1 MFAAARREDGFALV
15 TAIGVSFTV
24 LMLSVVAV
32 GISVHNA
39 DQSAQ
44 ERRRLQAIDAA
55 ESGIYY
61 YLSYL
66 QSTGGAQPVCSITQ
80 NITGAGA
87 ASESF
92 TATPTF
98 YNGTGGVLSCP
109 AGGSLAA
116 GVVPAAVLIH
126 ASGKVSSLANPVRA
140 MESYAVL
147 TPTQGSNFGSKA
159 ALLAQTNVT
168 FQANAQV
175 GGSQYSDADI
185 YSNGSISVAANSTL
199 YGNVYA
205 QGTVTL
211 QAGSEVKKSVYAN
224 GSITLSGNA
233 RIRGNA
239 TSSTSFISMSGQS
252 TIYGYAKAATTV
264 TGGTVLGARTP
275 SSPSAAPPTQA
286 YPTFTY
292 TQADWMN
299 AGYTP
304 HPYTN
309 DCTTPV
315 TNIGTWWSPAA
326 AGTSHVIRM
335 TGTCTI
341 NLASATIKGNLAIIT
356 DGSVTLANNATLTPS
371 GGPWNLYIFAGLA
384 GAGGCSYSDGT
395 NSAIA
400 PGINTLIYTP
410 SACSVTLSNNSS
422 LSQGQIISGT
432 ITAKKSLAFQFATVP
447 VPGGGGGGF
456 KEDVT
461 YIREVI
467 GP

>member
-1 MFAAARREDGFALV
+1 MVAAVRREDGFALV
-15 TAIGVSFTV
+15 TAIGASFVV

-32 GISVHNA
+32 GISVHNS
-39 DQSAQ
+39 DQSAN

-66 QSTGGAQPVCSITQ
+66 QSTGGVQPVCSITQ
-80 NITGAGA
+80 NITGAGS
-87 ASESF
+87 ASETF

-98 YNGTGGVLSCP
+98 YNGSGGTLACP

-126 ASGKVSSLANPVRA
+126 SSGKVATLAKPVRA
-140 MESYAVL
+140 MESYAIL
-147 TPTQGSNFGSKA
+147 TPTQGSSFGSKS
-159 ALLAQTNVT
+159 ALFAQNGVD

-185 YSNGSISVAANSTL
+185 YTNGNISVAANSSL
-199 YGNVYA
+199 YGNIYA

-224 GSITLSGNA
+224 GSISLAGNA

-239 TSSTSFISMSGQS
+239 VSSTSSITMTSQS
-252 TIYGYAKAATTV
+252 TIYGYAKAATTI
-264 TGGTVLGARTP
+264 TGGNVVGARTP
-275 SSPSAAPPTQA
+275 SSPSAAPAVQA
-286 YPTFTY
+286 YPTYTY
-292 TQADWMN
+292 NAADWMS
-299 AGYTP
+299 AGYTV

-309 DCTTPV
+309 NCAQAV
-315 TNIGTWWSPAA
+315 TDIGTWWAAA
-326 AGTSHVIRM
+326 AGTNHVIRNS
-335 TGTCTI
+335 GTCAI
-341 NLASATIKGNLAIIT
+341 NLTSATIKGNLAIVN
-356 DGSVTLANNATLTPS
+356 DGSVSLNASATLTPS
-371 GGPWNLYIFAGLA
+371 GGPWNLYLFAGMA
-384 GAGGCSYSDGT
+384 GAGGCSYTDGT

-400 PGINTLIYTP
+400 PGLNTLIYTP
-410 SACSVTLSNNSS
+410 SACSVTLQNNSS
-422 LSQGQIISGT
+422 FSQGQIISGT
-432 ITAKKSLAFQFATVP
+432 IIAKRSLALQFATVP
-447 VPGGGGGGF
+447 VPGSGGGGF

>member
-1 MFAAARREDGFALV
+1 MIALARREDGFALV

-32 GISVHNA
+32 GISVHNTN
-39 DQSAQ
+39 QSAF

-55 ESGIYY
+55 ESGVYY

-66 QSTGGAQPVCSITQ
+66 QSTGGVQPVCSITQ
-80 NITGAGA
+80 NITGAGS
-87 ASESF
+87 ASETF

-98 YNGTGGVLSCP
+98 YNGSGGVLACP

-116 GVVPAAVLIH
+116 GVVPASVLIH
-126 ASGKVSSLANPVRA
+126 SSGKVTTLANPARA

-147 TPTQGSNFGSKA
+147 TPTQGTTFGSKS
-159 ALLAQTNVT
+159 ALFAQSSVD

-185 YSNGSISVAANSTL
+185 YTNGSISVAANSAL
-199 YGNVYA
+199 YGNIYA
-205 QGTVTL
+205 QGSVTL

-224 GSITLSGNA
+224 GSITLGGNA

-239 TSSTSFISMSGQS
+239 TSSTSSITMVAQS
-252 TIYGYAKAATTV
+252 TIYGYAKAGTTI

-275 SSPSAAPPTQA
+275 TSPSAAPPTQA

-292 TQADWMN
+292 NSTDWTS
-299 AGYTP
+299 AGYTV

-309 DCTTPV
+309 NCAQAV
-315 TNIGTWWSPAA
+315 TDLGTWWGAA
-326 AGTSHVIRM
+326 AGTSHVIRN
-335 TGTCTI
+335 TGTCAI
-341 NLASATIKGNLAIIT
+341 NLTSATIKGNLAIVN
-356 DGSVTLANNATLTPS
+356 DGSISINNNATLTPS
-371 GGPWNLYIFAGLA
+371 GGPWNLYIFAGLS
-384 GAGGCSYSDGT
+384 GAGGCSFSDGV
-395 NSAIA
+395 NSSIA
-400 PGINTLIYTP
+400 AGLNTLIYTP
-410 SACSVTLSNNSS
+410 AACSVTLQNNSS
-422 LSQGQIISGT
+422 LTQGQIISGT
-432 ITAKKSLAFQFATVP
+432 ITAKKSLAFQFASVQVP
-447 VPGGGGGGF
+447 SSGGGGF
-456 KEDVT
+456 KEDVS